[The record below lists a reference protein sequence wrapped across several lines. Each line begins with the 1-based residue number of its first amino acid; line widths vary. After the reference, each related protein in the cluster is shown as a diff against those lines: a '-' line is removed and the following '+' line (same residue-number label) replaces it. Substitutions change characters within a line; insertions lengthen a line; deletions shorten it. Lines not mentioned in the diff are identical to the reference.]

1 MPSRPSRPQRL
12 RVWRGELKK
21 TSGGLMRDD
30 LVKNS
35 KGKIVSRRKSK
46 QAGEQNNLGVWLRS
60 KGDKFGDKPAKP
72 NKQQPKQAEAKPKVQ
87 KPKPKPKPILKEKPK
102 PKPAP
107 KPASAKP
114 KEYGASKK
122 DITVRSVF
130 TKDRTAPKFESR
142 RAKKDRLAREQ
153 RARDKARWG

>member
-21 TSGGLMRDD
+21 TSGGLTRDD

-60 KGDKFGDKPAKP
+60 KGDKFGDKPKDAGLKAVSYTHLTLP
-72 NKQQPKQAEAKPKVQ
+72 T
-87 KPKPKPKPILKEKPK
+87 ILL
-102 PKPAP
+102 
-107 KPASAKP
+107 
-114 KEYGASKK
+114 
-122 DITVRSVF
+122 V
-130 TKDRTAPKFESR
+130 
-142 RAKKDRLAREQ
+142 
-153 RARDKARWG
+153 